1 MPTEVVLLR
10 NRDED
15 GEMRFHH
22 DNYLVV
28 SSKQDVYS
36 LGRTIDWLLDQN
48 PLRYITKATSICLR
62 YVASYAQRQFSP
74 NVAHASSSTR

>member
-28 SSKQDVYS
+28 SSKQDIYS

-48 PLRYITKATSICLR
+48 PLRYITKATSICLC
-62 YVASYAQRQFSP
+62 YVASCEP
-74 NVAHASSSTR
+74 VLT